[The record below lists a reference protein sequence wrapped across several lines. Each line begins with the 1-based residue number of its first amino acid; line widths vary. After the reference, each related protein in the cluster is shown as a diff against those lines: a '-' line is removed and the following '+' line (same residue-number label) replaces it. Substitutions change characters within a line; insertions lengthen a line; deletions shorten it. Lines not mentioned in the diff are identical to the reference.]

1 MFLSHFRAVNHS
13 KPIFMPSEFQN
24 REPPLPFGNPKSCPW
39 YRYGYFL
46 ESPNMSSKLV
56 REDEDFLPRKKANS
70 GLGYAAEY
78 RIQLKIWLSKIYVR
92 DIYFYCYNF
101 ENSGAPNDDF
111 PLHAL
116 KTL

>member
-1 MFLSHFRAVNHS
+1 ML
-13 KPIFMPSEFQN
+13 
-24 REPPLPFGNPKSCPW
+24 
-39 YRYGYFL
+39 
-46 ESPNMSSKLV
+46 SKLV

-78 RIQLKIWLSKIYVR
+78 RIQLKICLSKIYEHY
-92 DIYFYCYNF
+92 IYFYHYNF